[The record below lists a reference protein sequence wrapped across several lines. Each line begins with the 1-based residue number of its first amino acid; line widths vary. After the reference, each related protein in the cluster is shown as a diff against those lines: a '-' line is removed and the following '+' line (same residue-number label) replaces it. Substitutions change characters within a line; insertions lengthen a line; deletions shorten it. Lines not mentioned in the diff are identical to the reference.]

1 MDNHHLNV
9 HKCTEKKLN
18 LVSLRSVWF
27 SAAAASAVIWRRDSG
42 NPLTSSGFVKTNE
55 KAFVASNT
63 LLLKKKQYHCKIN
76 WPKHF
81 KIDYIHILLCR
92 VTASLSSTAPL
103 WNCHTTSA
111 ISLNIFIQTK
121 FHYNMPICQVLL
133 NNKISAVYAE
143 TNRNIQPP
151 LKKIAFTPN
160 MAGLIESL
168 MFEKQ
173 TSKKPDID
181 KIIYYQRTKKTHK
194 TTKMY
199 DTWEKCK
206 GLLHKGNKT
215 LSKEK
220 RQLHNI
226 SLRLISWI
234 KSFWSIR
241 THSSPSNVQSKHC
254 NKTTSRCTVRS
265 LVGAQLSDRDTSLL

>member
-1 MDNHHLNV
+1 MRPTDQNISRLI
-9 HKCTEKKLN
+9 T
-18 LVSLRSVWF
+18 
-27 SAAAASAVIWRRDSG
+27 
-42 NPLTSSGFVKTNE
+42 
-55 KAFVASNT
+55 
-63 LLLKKKQYHCKIN
+63 Y
-76 WPKHF
+76 
-81 KIDYIHILLCR
+81 ILLCK
-92 VTASLSSTAPL
+92 VTASLSSTATL

-111 ISLNIFIQTK
+111 ISPNIFI
-121 FHYNMPICQVLL
+121 HYNMPICQVLL
-133 NNKISAVYAE
+133 NNKISSVYAE

-151 LKKIAFTPN
+151 LKKIAFTPD

-168 MFEKQ
+168 LSEKQ

-181 KIIYYQRTKKTHK
+181 KIIYYQRTKKPHK

-234 KSFWSIR
+234 KSLWRIR
-241 THSSPSNVQSKHC
+241 THSSPSNVQSNTATK
-254 NKTTSRCTVRS
+254 
-265 LVGAQLSDRDTSLL
+265 QLADVL

>member
-1 MDNHHLNV
+1 MFTNAQKRNWTLFLWSLCDFLQLLPLQSSEEEIQAILWHPLGLL
-9 HKCTEKKLN
+9 KLMKR
-18 LVSLRSVWF
+18 SLLHP
-27 SAAAASAVIWRRDSG
+27 IHCCWRR
-42 NPLTSSGFVKTNE
+42 
-55 KAFVASNT
+55 
-63 LLLKKKQYHCKIN
+63 KQYHCETN

-81 KIDYIHILLCR
+81 KIDYIY
-92 VTASLSSTAPL
+92 TFMQSDS
-103 WNCHTTSA
+103 
-111 ISLNIFIQTK
+111 IFIIYCTTLK
-121 FHYNMPICQVLL
+121 LPHNICHFSEHFHTYKIPFHCQVLL
-133 NNKISAVYAE
+133 NNKISSVYAE

-151 LKKIAFTPN
+151 LKKIAFTPD

-168 MFEKQ
+168 LSEKQ

-199 DTWEKCK
+199 DTWEKWK

-234 KSFWSIR
+234 KILWSIR
-241 THSSPSNVQSKHC
+241 THSSPSNVQSNTATK
-254 NKTTSRCTVRS
+254 
-265 LVGAQLSDRDTSLL
+265 QLADVL

>member
-1 MDNHHLNV
+1 MFTNAQKRNWTLFLWGLCDFLQRLPLQSSEEEIQAILWHPLGLL
-9 HKCTEKKLN
+9 KLMKRP
-18 LVSLRSVWF
+18 LLHP
-27 SAAAASAVIWRRDSG
+27 IHCCWRRNNIIVRPTDQNISR
-42 NPLTSSGFVKTNE
+42 LIT
-55 KAFVASNT
+55 
-63 LLLKKKQYHCKIN
+63 Y
-76 WPKHF
+76 
-81 KIDYIHILLCR
+81 ILLCR

-151 LKKIAFTPN
+151 LKKIAFTPD

-206 GLLHKGNKT
+206 GVLHKGNKT